1 MISLFSKL
9 WRYAGV
15 ALWCGVIIAS
25 FVGKSAAQ
33 ENSEATKQLFDAVY
47 NGNLAKVQISIAGG
61 GDIHALNAWGITP
74 VDLAVDKGHFD
85 IVHFLLQIR
94 DLQGQK
100 KKPPPVLPAA
110 RVTPLGATTN
120 QPQPL
125 APAPAAAPVGE
136 VFAPPPDAGP
146 WSATVVTSEPPP
158 PPPVIAAGPSPF
170 DQNAETNTALPVIG
184 TVRGP
189 TPTTTATD
197 TPIETSVQAAVEDT
211 FQEVVRKKQAIPTP
225 LPKENVPKVVAKP
238 QPVEQT
244 VTLKPEPKPAAPI
257 ANDEP
262 GIWGNI
268 KSFLSFDDPPKTE
281 TPAPSKPA
289 AKPVPVAKA
298 TAEPQPAPV
307 VEVVKSASLEQTTAP
322 VSPPNVTGPPPA
334 IDAKVLPESVTPAP
348 LTKISDD
355 DLEPPQVVPVQPKAP
370 PVKII
375 KKVVPPDTA
384 VAKVTPIDKSE
395 NPAPRKVVE
404 GSSGQPAVQ
413 IGTTTLPGKP
423 PEQDGFF
430 GKVMSIFSSD
440 EEESKTAEKPSEDGN
455 SATEETGDWS
465 VKNVEQAQV
474 VPRKPAK
481 KVIRE
486 LPDNRLDG
494 VILSLG
500 KTTTLGK
507 APPPQAPAPWYY
519 RSCINKKLGS
529 TVFCIEPLDWPS
541 DIQPYL
547 LTDSILYEG
556 TQSIVRYDE
565 GAATYFHILFP
576 SQSYASIIQYFSNRY
591 GAPTQKLK
599 RSIAPLAEPR
609 RINPTVIWQSI
620 APVTNLL
627 TTLEIRMFDDNR
639 GGFPDTRRGAI
650 YLYHEWSQPIFPQL
664 SSVELMLLRSEVK
677 QR

>member
-1 MISLFSKL
+1 M
-9 WRYAGV
+9 
-15 ALWCGVIIAS
+15 ALWCAALMLSPIGE
-25 FVGKSAAQ
+25 SAGQ
-33 ENSEATKQLFDAVY
+33 EQSEATKQLFEAVY
-47 NGNLAKVQISIAGG
+47 DGNMAKVQISIAGG
-61 GDIHALNAWGITP
+61 GDIHALNSWGITP

-85 IVHFLLQIR
+85 IVHYLLQVR
-94 DLQGQK
+94 DLQSQK
-100 KKPPPVLPAA
+100 KKPAPTPPVA
-110 RVTPLGATTN
+110 RVTSLGATPN
-120 QPQPL
+120 QPPPL
-125 APAPAAAPVGE
+125 APAPSAAPVAE
-136 VFAPPPDAGP
+136 VYAPPPEAGP

-158 PPPVIAAGPSPF
+158 PPAVIAGPSPF
-170 DQNAETNTALPVIG
+170 DQETQTSTALPVIG

-189 TPTTTATD
+189 AATSAGKVID
-197 TPIETSVQAAVEDT
+197 TSVQAAVEDT
-211 FQEVVRKKQAIPTP
+211 FQEVVKKQPKPKPAPIKAIPEVVVKQQP
-225 LPKENVPKVVAKP
+225 AKQVAKP
-238 QPVEQT
+238 
-244 VTLKPEPKPAAPI
+244 KPTPKKTPPI

-268 KSFLSFDDPPKTE
+268 KSFLSFDDEPKTE

-289 AKPVPVAKA
+289 PKPAPVVK
-298 TAEPQPAPV
+298 TAEEPKPGPV
-307 VEVVKSASLEQTTAP
+307 VEVVKSASLEQATAP
-322 VSPPNVTGPPPA
+322 VSPPNVTGPPPD
-334 IDAKVLPESVTPAP
+334 IDVKILPENVTPAP
-348 LTKISDD
+348 LTKVSDD
-355 DLEPPQVVPVQPKAP
+355 DLEPPQVVPVEAKAP
-370 PVKII
+370 PAKIV
-375 KKVVPPDTA
+375 KKVVPPDTT
-384 VAKVTPIDKSE
+384 VAKVTRIDNSKSA
-395 NPAPRKVVE
+395 APKKIVE
-404 GSSGQPAVQ
+404 GKSGKPAVQ
-413 IGTTTLPGKP
+413 VGSTTLPGKP
-423 PEQDGFF
+423 REQDGFF
-430 GKVMSIFSSD
+430 SKVMSIFSS
-440 EEESKTAEKPSEDGN
+440 EEEEAKTAEKPSEDTN
-455 SATEETGDWS
+455 SATEETSDWS

-474 VPRKPAK
+474 VPRKPTK
-481 KVIRE
+481 KVVRE

-500 KTTTLGK
+500 RTTSLGK
-507 APPPQAPAPWYY
+507 SPPPQTPAPWYY
-519 RSCINKKLGS
+519 KSCINKKMGS

-576 SQSYASIIQYFSNRY
+576 SQSYPSIITYFSKRY

-639 GGFPDTRRGAI
+639 GSFPDTKRGAI
-650 YLYHEWSQPIFPQL
+650 YLYHEWSQPVFPQL